1 MQNENYITTVAT
13 VIESY
18 ATTIKNAAYDSIA
31 EASDYSI
38 QDNCDK
44 IQYLLQESTKH
55 TTIKSLAV
63 AALNSSY
70 DTCVRECMYNNLV
83 HA

>member
-44 IQYLLQESTKH
+44 IQYLLQESRKH
-55 TTIKSLAV
+55 TTIKSLAI

-70 DTCVRECMYNNLV
+70 DTCVRECMYNNLSN
-83 HA
+83 